1 MFLLLFEVVI
11 YTFISFSQYL
21 KKDWREIEMKPGSYL
36 GKRRFDWIVQ
46 IDWIVSKSN
55 RFSRI
60 ININFNWSTDNFLTN
75 ERKIYPYPT
84 TRGEK
89 TENGGDQKRVSP
101 SRCMRGDAV
110 LANCALASQRLHLQ
124 LCSCLQIAVYVCVP
138 GYPRTTCTR
147 WNETWLCVCACA
159 PISFHNGAVTQNGD
173 GRNKRRTNRHRPRNY
188 P

>member
-124 LCSCLQIAVYVCVP
+124 LCSCLQIAVCV
-138 GYPRTTCTR
+138 
-147 WNETWLCVCACA
+147 CVCAACTHSTHGLPTYYLHTLKRNLIVRVCVRA
-159 PISFHNGAVTQNGD
+159 DFISQRRGD
-173 GRNKRRTNRHRPRNY
+173 TEWRRAK
-188 P
+188 